1 MNTLNTQ
8 IIGTQRLALRAFT
21 TDDAAFFME
30 LVNDPAWERFIG
42 KRHLNNLDDTRAAIL
57 KGPMAMFERHGFCL
71 YVVEL
76 KSDSTA
82 IGICGLIKRDQ
93 LVDIDLGFAFLER
106 YRGQGYAL
114 EAARAT
120 MEYANH
126 TQGLKRIV
134 AITSL
139 DNDNS
144 IALLKK
150 IGFQF
155 ESLMTF
161 NTVTPN
167 TPDTKL
173 FAYKFDERTA

>member
-1 MNTLNTQ
+1 MDTLNTQ

-30 LVNDPAWERFIG
+30 LVNDPEWERFIG
-42 KRHLNNLDDTRAAIL
+42 KRNLNNLDDTRAAIL

-76 KSDSTA
+76 KSDHTA
-82 IGICGLIKRDQ
+82 IGICGLI
-93 LVDIDLGFAFLER
+93 GFAFLDR

-120 MEYANH
+120 MDYANN

-134 AITSL
+134 AITSP
-139 DNDNS
+139 DNDSS
-144 IALLKK
+144 IALLEK

-161 NTVTPN
+161 NTVTSN

-173 FAYKFDERTA
+173 FAYEFDESTA